1 MKHQNEQL
9 NTSRRSALSKVSLGL
24 AAATSMVGTF
34 SSQPAV
40 AQNSH
45 TISSSTSASRTFV
58 LVHGA
63 WHGGWCW
70 KYVAQALQAKGHRV
84 YTPSLTGNAE
94 RSHLLSGSINLDT
107 HITDLVNLFKW
118 EELENVCLVAHSYGG
133 WPVAGALEQIHSQVS
148 SLVLLDAFKPENG
161 QKGMDYAS
169 EFSRKS
175 LAEAMARGEVARKG
189 PGASAFSIKPSEYA
203 WIDSKLTLQP
213 NGVALQ
219 PIVLSGA
226 RERVAKKTYIRVPHY
241 PQPAFDAALAQ
252 CKSSGDWKT
261 FEILDS
267 GHDAMIDQPGKVT
280 ELILASA

>member
-1 MKHQNEQL
+1 MKQVIKPL
-9 NTSRRSALSKVSLGL
+9 SPSRRSALSSASLAFAG
-24 AAATSMVGTF
+24 ATSMVAAFTPEWVG
-34 SSQPAV
+34 
-40 AQNSH
+40 AQN
-45 TISSSTSASRTFV
+45 TIQNTIQNNTPRSFV

-70 KYVAQALQAKGHRV
+70 KYVTKALEAKGHRV

-94 RSHLLSGSINLDT
+94 RSHLLSASINLDT

-118 EELENVCLVAHSYGG
+118 EELSNVCLVAHSYGG
-133 WPVAGALEQIHSQVS
+133 WPVAGALEQIYSQVS
-148 SLVLLDAFKPENG
+148 SLVLLDAFKPDHG

-226 RERVAKKTYIRVPHY
+226 RERVAKKTYIRVPKY
-241 PQPAFDAALAQ
+241 PQAAFDTALAQ
-252 CKSSGDWKT
+252 CKASGEWKT

-267 GHDAMIDQPGKVT
+267 GHDAMIDQPQQVT
-280 ELILASA
+280 ELILGAA